1 MEQWESKRLRLRLRL
16 RNSRPQPKPQPDHVS
31 SSIPIPHYSG
41 MAEACSIYRLLVN
54 FASKNKALFYFRQV
68 FLIPR

>member
-31 SSIPIPHYSG
+31 SNIPIPHYSA
-41 MAEACSIYRLLVN
+41 MAEACLIYRLLVI
-54 FASKNKALFYFRQV
+54 FASKNKAPFYFRHV
-68 FLIPR
+68 FLIP